1 MENTNDYIIESKTL
15 QGAFWDDASE
25 DYRDLIYADVFQTE
39 AEAKIILDMM
49 PNKDGFIR
57 LLTDEEQAIFYEGF
71 E

>member
-15 QGAFWDDASE
+15 EGAFWDDVSE
-25 DYRDLIYADVFQTE
+25 DYGDLIYADVFPTE

-57 LLTDEEQAIFYEGF
+57 QLTDEEQSIFYDGF

>member
-15 QGAFWDDASE
+15 QDAFWDDASE
-25 DYRDLIYADVFQTE
+25 DYGDLIYADVFQTE
-39 AEAKIILDMM
+39 SEAKIILEMM

-57 LLTDEEQAIFYEGF
+57 QLTDEEQAIFYQGF